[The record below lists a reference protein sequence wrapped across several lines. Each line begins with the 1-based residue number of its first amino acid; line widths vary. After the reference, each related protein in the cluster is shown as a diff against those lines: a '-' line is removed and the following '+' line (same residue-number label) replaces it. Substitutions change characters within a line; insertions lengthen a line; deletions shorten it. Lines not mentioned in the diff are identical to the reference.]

1 MEDVKMILDGIL
13 SVLALL
19 FNALLAPLEIIN
31 IGIDIV
37 SSVPVVAGFVT
48 VVAYIFPWTN
58 ILPIIA
64 ITLLILNF
72 KNCISLIQNIWRL
85 LPFV

>member
-1 MEDVKMILDGIL
+1 MIVDGIL
-13 SVLALL
+13 NILALL
-19 FNALLAPLEIIN
+19 FTALLAPLEIIN

-64 ITLLILNF
+64 ITFLILNF
-72 KNCISLIQNIWRL
+72 KNAISFIQALWKL
-85 LPFV
+85 LPFA

>member
-1 MEDVKMILDGIL
+1 MEDVKMIVDGIL

-64 ITLLILNF
+64 ITFLIINF
-72 KNCISLIQNIWRL
+72 KASISFIKTLWNL
-85 LPFV
+85 LPFA

>member
-1 MEDVKMILDGIL
+1 MIVDGIL
-13 SVLALL
+13 NILALL
-19 FNALLAPLEIIN
+19 FTALLAPLEIIN
-31 IGIDIV
+31 IGIDVV

-64 ITLLILNF
+64 ITFLILNF
-72 KNCISLIQNIWRL
+72 KNAISFIQALWKL
-85 LPFV
+85 LPFA